1 MSTTRRDF
9 IIRSALATGAVGL
22 GLPGLTGCGGSHR
35 RLNILILG
43 GTGFIGPYQVR
54 YALERGHTLTL
65 FNRGRTAPDLF
76 PDLETLIGDR
86 AVGDYES
93 LKGRDWD
100 VVIDNPTSLPR
111 WVRQAAEVLK
121 GHTSQYLFVST
132 LSVYSDN
139 SILDQDETGPL
150 ATVDDPTTEV
160 VDGRTYGGL
169 KALSEAE
176 AEKQFPGHATVVRP
190 GLIVGPGDPSDR
202 FTYWPVRVARG
213 GEVLAPGDPHDV
225 VQIIDARD
233 LSEWI
238 VRMVEMGATGIYNAT
253 GPEEPLPMGE
263 MLSGI
268 KAGVGGDATFTWAD
282 AEWLASQGVHPWS
295 HMPVW
300 YPPVEGMEG
309 FSRFSIAR
317 AREKGMT
324 FRPLSVTA
332 LDTVEWYQAKP
343 EEERQRMRAGLTP
356 EREAEV
362 LAAWHAREATG
373 AGTV

>member
-1 MSTTRRDF
+1 MSTTRREF
-9 IIRSALATGAVGL
+9 LIRSTLATGAVGL
-22 GLPGLTGCGGSHR
+22 GLPGLAGCAGPR
-35 RLNILILG
+35 KLRILILG

-65 FNRGRTAPDLF
+65 FNRGRTNPGLF
-76 PDLETLIGDR
+76 PDVETLNGDR
-86 AVGDYES
+86 ATGDYES

-111 WVRQAAEVLK
+111 WVRQAGEVLQ
-121 GHTSQYLFVST
+121 GHTGQYLFVST

-139 SILDQDETGPL
+139 SIIDQDETGPL
-150 ATVDDPTTEV
+150 ATVEDPTTEV
-160 VDGRTYGGL
+160 VDGNTYGGL

-176 AEKQFPGHATVVRP
+176 GEKWFPGMTTVVRP

-213 GEVLAPGDPHDV
+213 GEVLSPGDPGDV

-238 VRMVEMGATGIYNAT
+238 IRMVEMGVVGIYNAT
-253 GPEEPLPMGE
+253 GPIEPLPMGE
-263 MLSGI
+263 MLTGI
-268 KAGVGGDATFTWAD
+268 KEGVGGNARFTWVNY
-282 AEWLASQGVHPWS
+282 EFLRSQRVQPWS

-300 YPPVEGMEG
+300 YPPTEGNEG
-309 FSRFSIAR
+309 FSRFSIKKAL
-317 AREKGMT
+317 EKGLT
-324 FRPLSVTA
+324 FRPLPETA
-332 LDTVEWYQAKP
+332 RETLEWYNAKP
-343 EEERQRMRAGLTP
+343 PEQRQRMRAGLTA

-362 LAAWHAREATG
+362 LAAWHARPVAG
-373 AGTV
+373 AGRV

>member
-22 GLPGLTGCGGSHR
+22 GLPGLAGCGGSHR

-160 VDGRTYGGL
+160 VDGQTYGGL

-253 GPEEPLPMGE
+253 GPTEPLPMGE

-268 KAGVGGDATFTWAD
+268 KDGVGGDATFTWAD
-282 AEWLASQGVHPWS
+282 AEWLASQGVDPWS

-317 AREKGMT
+317 ALEKGLT

-332 LDTVEWYQAKP
+332 LDTVEWYLAKP
-343 EEERQRMRAGLTP
+343 PEERQRMRAGLTP